1 MSMNN
6 DPEVQRRRLR
16 IALREFRQARQ
27 LTQKEVALE
36 LDWSTSKLIRIETG
50 ESSISVS
57 DLRALLAHY
66 EVSDADHID
75 RLVEM
80 AKIAKRQTWATYRD
94 IMSPALLQYLG
105 YESSASR
112 IRQFQPLLV
121 PGLLQTEEY
130 ANAIIRTYSPP
141 SLSSDDVERLV
152 RARLERQELLSRDE
166 APMLY
171 CIMDEAAVRRA
182 VGRPGVMFRQLEWL
196 KVLNE
201 RPNIH
206 IQVIRF
212 DAGEYRGL
220 TRPFTILDF
229 PNPADDDLVHL
240 EGGRDETISAQEEV
254 ANYIDLFFQLEDLAT
269 PKARLN
275 EVIDEL
281 IVHHAGPSRPKVTT
295 G

>member
-1 MSMNN
+1 MSTNN

-16 IALREFRQARQ
+16 ITLRDFRQTRQ
-27 LTQKEVALE
+27 LTQKDVARE

-66 EVSDADHID
+66 EINDVTQINE
-75 RLVEM
+75 LIET
-80 AKIAKRQTWATYRD
+80 AKIAKRQTWASYRD
-94 IMSPALLQYLG
+94 VMSPALLQYLG

-112 IRQFQPLLV
+112 IRGFQPLLV

-130 ANAIIRTYSPP
+130 ARAIIRSYASA
-141 SLSSDDVERLV
+141 SFSDDDVERLV
-152 RARLERQELLSRDE
+152 RARMERQELLSRDE
-166 APMLY
+166 PPALSF
-171 CIMDEAAVRRA
+171 IMDEAAVRRA
-182 VGRPGVMFRQLEWL
+182 VGRPGVMVRQLEWL

-206 IQVIRF
+206 VQVIRF
-212 DAGEYRGL
+212 DAGEYRGMIK
-220 TRPFTILDF
+220 PFTILDF
-229 PNPADDDLVHL
+229 PNPADDDLVHT
-240 EGGRDETISAQEEV
+240 EGGRDETVSAQDEV

-275 EVIDEL
+275 GVIDEL
-281 IVHHAGPSRPKVTT
+281 IAHLGGPSRSKVTT